1 MVTARR
7 PKLSSSSCWFLPR
20 IIGCHKRIPNRINE
34 ATETKQVNQYTPFRY
49 MAFYFTLRKIF
60 TMVFAQTI
68 FAVSIVVLAV
78 LPQVIAMVIDFFTA
92 DPQIGMAPAQ

>member
-1 MVTARR
+1 M
-7 PKLSSSSCWFLPR
+7 
-20 IIGCHKRIPNRINE
+20 
-34 ATETKQVNQYTPFRY
+34 
-49 MAFYFTLRKIF
+49 F